1 MSRSCACIGSPC
13 LRHCGH
19 GASIGDGG
27 LAELQRAALAEMAE
41 EGGGAEE
48 AKLLELDD
56 EELSE
61 AGIQRQA
68 EGAGV
73 DAGTGPP
80 PPDG

>member
-1 MSRSCACIGSPC
+1 
-13 LRHCGH
+13 
-19 GASIGDGG
+19 
-27 LAELQRAALAEMAE
+27 MAE

-68 EGAGV
+68 GGAGL

-80 PPDG
+80 PPPPLDG